1 MKKELIT
8 KEQVFN
14 KMCEMAENNI
24 LSIQKQELADA
35 CSTYA
40 SNSRFAKAIQEL
52 EDLGKIKLIQKASRN
67 GQRYWSN
74 FVWEI
79 VEEKES
85 TNSTIS
91 KINVNDYKEE
101 LFHDIPMKLYKV
113 ENSYVIPVSCI
124 YKALELDKQLFSQ
137 LIKSNYELFQPWLVN
152 VILTSQKSGN
162 KNLCLTRDGVIGV
175 LMKISYKRLSEDK
188 QKLVLDFQKW
198 AIEKLTTLISNG
210 EVKLLEQEHSQIQ
223 NQVGNIVGM
232 SEEEIDKLFS
242 NMTDEVIQI
251 VNTAKVS
258 IKKIQKE
265 KEQIEYE
272 KEILKKENQRWINN
286 TLALKE
292 KIYQLNSL

>member
-1 MKKELIT
+1 
-8 KEQVFN
+8 
-14 KMCEMAENNI
+14 
-24 LSIQKQELADA
+24 
-35 CSTYA
+35 
-40 SNSRFAKAIQEL
+40 
-52 EDLGKIKLIQKASRN
+52 
-67 GQRYWSN
+67 
-74 FVWEI
+74 
-79 VEEKES
+79 
-85 TNSTIS
+85 
-91 KINVNDYKEE
+91 
-101 LFHDIPMKLYKV
+101 
-113 ENSYVIPVSCI
+113 
-124 YKALELDKQLFSQ
+124 
-137 LIKSNYELFQPWLVN
+137 
-152 VILTSQKSGN
+152 
-162 KNLCLTRDGVIGV
+162 
-175 LMKISYKRLSEDK
+175 
-188 QKLVLDFQKW
+188 LDFQKW